1 MPPATTAAAEPATA
15 PSRTRPTVCAILLAG
30 ETGRALTAT
39 LDSLAEQTRVP
50 DELLVI
56 DSSTDDSPREAVRA
70 HTALRAAIPDMEWV
84 RGPSGGMPQ
93 ESVMAALAANAES
106 SGQRLPSAD
115 YLWLLTGDS
124 VPSDEALELLLT
136 AVAHDL
142 TVAAAPKQLES
153 RRPRTLRS
161 MGIQVTRTG
170 RLLPQP
176 EAGEPDQGQY
186 DQRTDVLAAPL
197 SGLLVRRDVFEELG
211 GFDTA
216 LGSLGSELDLGWRLH
231 EAGHRLV
238 VVPRASVLAHPDPS
252 ELAGRER
259 YAATVPLAHRRQARR
274 VALTRAP
281 LWKLPFLAMWMALSG
296 VLISLGLLLVKRPRA
311 ALSELQGVGVAL
323 TPWRA
328 RGSRRR
334 SGRQSGRPVGRQSG
348 RRGSLAGLF
357 VPFGA
362 TLTHL
367 GDRVHDAIA
376 PSERRR
382 RRSEGEGLESGPT
395 EEGDTQGLETMP
407 DSVVGR
413 ASRHPAILAVLL
425 TLITTAVAGRAL
437 PGGIWQRFTA
447 GLAGGELLG
456 VRADSSSLWHAWLD
470 GWQGAGLGHP
480 ATTPPHLPL
489 LAALTWLGERIPGVA
504 DSDSPAGAVLASLLL
519 LGLPL
524 AVSSAY
530 LAGRAVTRRRLP
542 RAAAALLWGTTALAT
557 SSLGSGRFG
566 ALVVLVLLPLVAAG
580 LVSVFRTTGTFTGAF
595 ATALAAAVVG
605 SVAPGLLVVAL
616 LLALVALLVRPASR
630 WRALSVLV
638 TAPLLLGP
646 WLGSLV
652 DDPRLLLSGTGL
664 AAWGTPAPQ
673 PWELA
678 LLHPGGAGSYPVL
691 LSAPLVLAGVMALLH
706 RTRHPRVMTG
716 LAVLAVLFLAATLAA
731 PRVALARIPAGT
743 SGEGGLV
750 SVWPGLPM
758 FGYALALCAAV
769 LVALDDIAPGAT
781 VGRGLLR
788 VPMTAVTVAAAA
800 VGLLAFG
807 YWGMGSALHAWEDPR
822 AAVAVDQA
830 DGAPANRVLLLDRSG
845 SALRYRLIGREV
857 TDIARTLPYTDHQ
870 AAAAS
875 RRDPQLDAAIGGLV
889 DSGSSADSPAAV
901 LAERAVGFVSLRAAG
916 EDPMVRRLDATGGLT
931 RLGEKDGVILWRVE
945 PPTAAGAQTAVAP
958 SRLRLV
964 TGGQSRLVPTT
975 GQHGTTTTRIEAGEA
990 AQLIVAEPLEW
1001 SRRAVV
1007 SVDGRAI
1014 APLSDAP
1021 QPTYAVPAG
1030 THDLTVDVRP
1040 AHRWW
1045 QLAQALLLALT
1056 VFLAVPFGRRAT
1068 RTIAA
1073 RPAAASDGSGASARR
1088 QA

>member
-1 MPPATTAAAEPATA
+1 MSSAIPATTPAAEP
-15 PSRTRPTVCAILLAG
+15 SRGSAQPRPTVCAVLLTSEA
-30 ETGRALTAT
+30 GRALAAT

-50 DELLVI
+50 DELLVVGT
-56 DSSTDDSPREAVRA
+56 SGDDSPREAVRA
-70 HTALRAAIPDMEWV
+70 HAALRSAIRDMEWV
-84 RGPSGGMPQ
+84 RGSAEVTPQ
-93 ESVMAALAANAES
+93 AAVMTALGANAES

-115 YLWLLTGDS
+115 YLWFLTGDS

-136 AVAHDL
+136 AVSHDT

-161 MGIQVTRTG
+161 LGIQVTRTG

-186 DQRTDVLAAPL
+186 DERTDVLAAPIA
-197 SGLLVRRDVFEELG
+197 GLLVRRDVFEDLG

-238 VVPRASVLAHPDPS
+238 VVPRASVLAHPDPH
-252 ELAGRER
+252 EVTGRER

-281 LWKLPFLAMWMALSG
+281 AWKVPFLALWMALSG

-323 TPWRA
+323 TPWKA
-328 RGSRRR
+328 GASRRR
-334 SGRQSGRPVGRQSG
+334 SRG
-348 RRGSLAGLF
+348 RRSGSRRALSGLF

-367 GDRVHDAIA
+367 SDRIHDAIA

-382 RRSEGEGLESGPT
+382 RRSEAEGLESGPT

-407 DSVVGR
+407 ETVLAR
-413 ASRHPAILAVLL
+413 ASRHPGIIAVLL
-425 TLITTAVAGRAL
+425 TLITTAVAGRQL

-456 VRADSSSLWHAWLD
+456 ARADSSSLWHAWLD

-480 ATTPPHLPL
+480 ATTPPHLPIV
-489 LAALTWLGERIPGVA
+489 AALTWLGERIPGVA
-504 DSDSPAGAVLASLLL
+504 DSDSPAGAVMATLMLLS
-519 LGLPL
+519 LPL

-530 LAGRAVTRRRLP
+530 LAGRALTPRRLP

-557 SSLGSGRFG
+557 SSLGSGRVG
-566 ALVVLVLLPLVAAG
+566 ALVALVLLPLVASG
-580 LVSVFRTTGTFTGAF
+580 LVLVFRASGTFTGAF
-595 ATALAAAVVG
+595 ATALAAALLG
-605 SVAPGLLVVAL
+605 TVAPGLLAVTLV
-616 LLALVALLVRPASR
+616 LALVALIVRPLSR
-630 WRALSVLV
+630 WRALAVLV
-638 TAPLLLGP
+638 TAPLLIGP
-646 WLGSLV
+646 WLRTLV
-652 DDPRLLLSGTGL
+652 EDPRLLLSGPGL
-664 AAWGTPAPQ
+664 AAWGNPAPE

-691 LSAPLVLAGVMALLH
+691 LSAPLVLAGVLALLH
-706 RTRHPRVMTG
+706 RTRHPRVMTA

-731 PRVALARIPAGT
+731 PRVALARIP
-743 SGEGGLV
+743 SGAAHEGDLV
-750 SVWPGLPM
+750 TMWPGLPM

-769 LVALDDIAPGAT
+769 LVALDSIAPGRS

-788 VPMTAVTVAAAA
+788 VPMTAVTAAAIGA
-800 VGLLAFG
+800 GLLAFG
-807 YWGMGSALHAWEDPR
+807 YWGMGTALHAWQDPR

-830 DGAPANRVLLLDRSG
+830 EGAPANRVLLLERSG
-845 SALRYRLIGREV
+845 SALRYRVIGREV
-857 TDIARTLPYTDHQ
+857 TDIARTLPYTDQQ
-870 AAAAS
+870 AAAAA
-875 RRDPQLDAAIGGLV
+875 RRDAQLDAAIGGLV
-889 DSGSSADSPAAV
+889 DSGSSSDSPASV
-901 LAERAVGFVSLRAAG
+901 LAERAVGFVSLRAGG

-931 RLGEKDGVILWRVE
+931 RLGERDGVILWRVE
-945 PPTAAGAQTAVAP
+945 PPQGSGAQTAVAP

-964 TGGQSRLVPTT
+964 SGDQSRLVPTT
-975 GQHGTTTTRIEAGEA
+975 GEHGATTTRIEAGEG
-990 AQLIVAEPLEW
+990 AQLVVAEPLEW
-1001 SRRAVV
+1001 TRRAVV
-1007 SVDGRAI
+1007 KIGDQVI
-1014 APLSDAP
+1014 APLSDAA

-1030 THDLTVDVRP
+1030 THNLTVEVSP

-1045 QLAQALLLALT
+1045 QLAQALLLAFT
-1056 VFLAVPFGRRAT
+1056 IFLAVPFGRRAG
-1068 RTIAA
+1068 RTPVPVRTTAPPRRA
-1073 RPAAASDGSGASARR
+1073 GASARR